1 MTRWILSMAV
11 VLGLVGFGSTS
22 ADAQVYSYG
31 APSTTIYVPGSV
43 YSGQVIIESSPVVT
57 SAYYAPTYYA
67 PAYIAPAPV
76 VQMNYSVPV
85 VVSARTIMAAPI
97 VVGPTTV
104 RQTTR
109 VSPHNYTQT
118 VRTYGPT
125 AGPHYSRVHVH
136 SGLHGTTVR
145 ERVR

>member
-1 MTRWILSMAV
+1 MKAV
-11 VLGLVGFGSTS
+11 WRV
-22 ADAQVYSYG
+22 
-31 APSTTIYVPGSV
+31 
-43 YSGQVIIESSPVVT
+43 ESPVVT
-57 SAYYAPTYYA
+57 SAYYTPAYYT

-76 VQMNYSVPV
+76 VPMNSSVPV
-85 VVSARTIMAAPI
+85 VVSARTVVAAPI
-97 VVGPTTV
+97 VVRPTTV

-109 VSPHNYTQT
+109 VTPHNYTQT

-136 SGLHGTTVR
+136 SGSHGTKVR